1 MEMTLII
8 LILVTGLYMAW
19 NIGANDVANAM
30 GTSVGSGALTLKQ
43 AVIIAAVLEFCGAF
57 FFGSHVSRTIQS
69 GIVNLEF
76 FTSNPRLLVL
86 GMLAALASSGLWLQ
100 LASYYGWPVSTT
112 HSIVGALVGFGIVAG
127 GMEAVHWAEVGYIVT
142 SWVFSPLLGAI
153 IAYYLFTI
161 IRKQIFY
168 SSDPL
173 AAAKK
178 WTPLLVFFVV
188 TTLALVLVFEGFR
201 NMNFELTFFEGLLIA
216 IALGTIGAGIGY
228 VCVKRIP
235 LSAKH
240 ERLAPIYGPEVVTAL
255 EKARKHLQ
263 KVRAVASG
271 DVQYNVSSLV
281 DELDLLTNSVQQRQ
295 LIENEHSEYQ
305 SVEKIFSYLQIMSAC
320 MMAFAHGANDV
331 ANAIGPLSAALA
343 VLTSGIAMAEA
354 PVPSWLLALGG
365 FGIVVGLATWG
376 WRVMETIGKKI
387 TELTPSRGFAAEFGA
402 AATIVLAS
410 RLGMPISTTHT
421 LVGAVVGVG
430 LARGL
435 GSINLNTTRDILV
448 SWLITVPIGA
458 LIAILVYF
466 PLEAIF
472 G

>member
-1 MEMTLII
+1 MEIALII

-43 AVIIAAVLEFCGAF
+43 AVIIAAVLEFSGAF

-142 SWVFSPLLGAI
+142 SWVFSPLLGGI

-188 TTLALVLVFEGFR
+188 ATLALVLVFEGFR
-201 NMNFELTFFEGLLIA
+201 NVNLELTFFEGLLIA

-228 VCVKRIP
+228 LCVKRIP
-235 LSAKH
+235 
-240 ERLAPIYGPEVVTAL
+240 PIC
-255 EKARKHLQ
+255 KA
-263 KVRAVASG
+263 
-271 DVQYNVSSLV
+271 
-281 DELDLLTNSVQQRQ
+281 
-295 LIENEHSEYQ
+295 
-305 SVEKIFSYLQIMSAC
+305 
-320 MMAFAHGANDV
+320 
-331 ANAIGPLSAALA
+331 
-343 VLTSGIAMAEA
+343 
-354 PVPSWLLALGG
+354 
-365 FGIVVGLATWG
+365 
-376 WRVMETIGKKI
+376 
-387 TELTPSRGFAAEFGA
+387 
-402 AATIVLAS
+402 
-410 RLGMPISTTHT
+410 
-421 LVGAVVGVG
+421 
-430 LARGL
+430 
-435 GSINLNTTRDILV
+435 
-448 SWLITVPIGA
+448 
-458 LIAILVYF
+458 
-466 PLEAIF
+466 
-472 G
+472 